1 MHLISFTAPAAPTAS
16 PSIMRTPEE
25 VKARKQY
32 FKHRK
37 MMKNS
42 GPLLNTFDLSAI
54 QKPTSLVNIKDFSFI
69 ASYNWSISDDPV
81 IFVPGISSFQHCKS
95 LMGY

>member
-1 MHLISFTAPAAPTAS
+1 MQLISFTAPAAPTAS

-32 FKHRK
+32 FKYRN

-42 GPLLNTFDLSAI
+42 GALLNTFDLSAI
-54 QKPTSLVNIKDFSFI
+54 QKPTSLVNIKDLSFI
-69 ASYNWSISDDPV
+69 ASYNWSIADDPV
-81 IFVPGISSFQHCKS
+81 IFVPGISSFQCYRS